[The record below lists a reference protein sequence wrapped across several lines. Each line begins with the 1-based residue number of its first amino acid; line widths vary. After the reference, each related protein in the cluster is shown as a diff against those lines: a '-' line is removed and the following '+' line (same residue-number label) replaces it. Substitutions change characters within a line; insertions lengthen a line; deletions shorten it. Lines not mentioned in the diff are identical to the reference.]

1 MNNPR
6 GSLWRKWDLHVHT
19 PDSLVHNYTGP
30 DSWNRFLSEI
40 EALPPEFK
48 VIGINDY
55 IFLSG
60 YKRILEERKNG
71 RLSNI
76 DLFLPV
82 IELRLDKFGGSAG
95 HLSRVNLHIIFS
107 NELKPELIEQ
117 QFLNALSSNY
127 VLSPQYEHLKKGGN
141 WLALPTRDSLED
153 LGRMIIQSVPPKE
166 QEKFKTPLI
175 EGFNNLCISLKN
187 VQEVLQSHYFEDKV
201 ITAVGKTEWA
211 DIKWNDHS
219 IAEKKTIINDADL
232 VFISAESIE
241 AWQKAKQHLSDSGV
255 NDRLFDCSDAHW
267 FSDASDKDRL
277 GNCFTWVKADPTF
290 QGFLQV
296 LNELNGR
303 VFVGDIPPALAHVQN
318 NTTKYIQNIRIERK
332 PDSTL
337 GDTQDE
343 IWFDN
348 DIPLNTNMVAIIGN
362 KGKGKSALTDT
373 LGLLCNTKQHRD
385 FTFLLSN
392 NFKQPKDNKAKH
404 FQATLTWESDTT
416 ITKGLYDSVDLAQPE
431 LAKYIPQNFLDKIC
445 TQLGKI
451 EESDFDQELKK
462 VIFSHVDFSDRL
474 NKGSLDK
481 LIAYRTSEATTRIQ
495 HLTVE
500 LHQIN
505 ESIIALTEQCSDEH
519 RLQLDNLLSQKR
531 LELDAHDKA
540 KPTEIPEPVNDPVK
554 QKEIAEVAE
563 AIELEKKQLTEYEN
577 NILLMNEKQSL
588 LTALISTTNKL
599 LERLDN
605 LDRQVQA
612 FIDGSKDELKTIGV
626 AQESILKY
634 TIDKQPLRDK
644 QKVFMDDKKNADQK
658 LNPQVEGS
666 LAQKKKLTESKISE
680 LRTRLDEPNKKYQAY
695 TSALKAWGKKRSEI
709 LGTENTTETLNFYKK
724 QIEELKAVPAQMN
737 DVSAQRLTKA
747 KKIHSVI
754 RNLAETYRELYAP
767 VQDFIEK
774 RPLSRDKFQLN
785 FEVGIVDTGFEES
798 FFGYINRG
806 VAGSF
811 CGVEE
816 GHKMLDEIF
825 QRQDFDTESGIESF
839 LQEIDDALCKNRRS
853 GGKAVKV
860 VEQMRKGKS
869 VLELYDMV
877 FSLGYLKPR
886 YSLRMGNKELSEL
899 SPGERGTLLLI
910 FYLLVDKDD
919 IPLIIDQPEENLD
932 NQTVYELLVPCMKEA
947 KERRQIVI
955 VTHNPNLAVVCDAEQ
970 VICADLDKK
979 GDYRMTYISGAIENP
994 AINKAVVD
1002 ILEGTMPAFDNRDS
1016 KYYLQQSSS
1025 LDEEL

>member
-1 MNNPR
+1 MNDPR

-30 DSWNRFLSEI
+30 DPWDRFLNEI

-48 VIGINDY
+48 VIGVNDY

-60 YKRILEERKNG
+60 YKRIIEERENG

-82 IELRLDKFGGSAG
+82 IELRLDKFGGNAG
-95 HLSRVNLHIIFS
+95 HLSRVNFHIIFS
-107 NELKPELIEQ
+107 DELNPELIEQ
-117 QFLNALSSNY
+117 QFLNALSSKY
-127 VLSPQYEHLKKGGN
+127 VLSPEYEYLRKGGK
-141 WLALPTRDSLED
+141 WAALPTRDSLED
-153 LGRMIIQSVPPKE
+153 LGKMIIESLPPDE
-166 QEKFKTPLI
+166 RGKFKSPLI

-187 VQEVLQSHYFEDKV
+187 VQEALQSHYFENKV

-219 IAEKKTIINDADL
+219 IAEKKTIINDANL
-232 VFISAESIE
+232 VFISAKSVDG
-241 AWQKAKQHLSDSGV
+241 WRKAKQHLSDSGV
-255 NDRLFDCSDAHW
+255 NDRLIDCSDAHW
-267 FSDASDKDRL
+267 FSDANDKDRL
-277 GNCFTWVKADPTF
+277 GNCFTWIKADPTF

-303 VFVGDIPPALAHVQN
+303 VFVGDLPPALAHVRN

-337 GDTQDE
+337 GDTRDE

-373 LGLLCNTKQHRD
+373 LGLLCNTRQHEN
-385 FTFLLSN
+385 FTFLSPT

-404 FQATLTWESDTT
+404 FQATLTWRSDTT
-416 ITKGLYDSVDLAQPE
+416 ITKGIDDSVNLAQPE
-431 LAKYIPQNFLDKIC
+431 LAKYIPQSFLEKIC
-445 TQLGKI
+445 TQLGTI
-451 EESDFDQELKK
+451 EESDFDQEVKK

-474 NKGSLDK
+474 DKGSLDE
-481 LIAYRTSEATTRIQ
+481 LIAYRTSEAKTRIQ
-495 HLTVE
+495 QLIME

-505 ESIIALTEQCSDEH
+505 KRIIALTEQCSDQH
-519 RLQLDNLLSQKR
+519 RIRLNNLLLQKQ
-531 LELDAHDKA
+531 LELDAHEKS
-540 KPTEIPEPVNDPVK
+540 KPTEIPKPDNDPVK

-563 AIELEKKQLTEYEN
+563 AIELEKNQLTEYDN
-577 NILLMNEKQSL
+577 NILLMNKEQSV
-588 LTALISTTNKL
+588 LTARLSTTNKL
-599 LERLDN
+599 IERLDN
-605 LDRQVQA
+605 LDHQVQA
-612 FIDGSKDELKTIGV
+612 FINGSKDELKTIDV
-626 AQESILKY
+626 SQESILKY

-644 QKVFMDDKKNADQK
+644 QEVFTNAKKKADQE
-658 LNPQVEGS
+658 LNPEVKGS
-666 LAQKKKLTESKISE
+666 LAHKKKIMESKISE
-680 LRTRLDEPNKKYQAY
+680 LRTRLDGPNKKYQAY
-695 TSALKAWGKKRSEI
+695 TATLKAWEKKKSEI
-709 LGTENTTETLNFYKK
+709 IGTESTTSTLNFLKK
-724 QIEELKAVPAQMN
+724 QIEKSKDALAQMN
-737 DVSAQRLTKA
+737 GVSVQRLTKA
-747 KKIHSVI
+747 KEIHSVI
-754 RNLAETYRELYAP
+754 RYLAEAYRVLYAP
-767 VQDFIEK
+767 VQEFIKK
-774 RPLSRDKFQLN
+774 RPIAMDKFQLN

-798 FFGYINRG
+798 FFEYINRG

-816 GHKMLDEIF
+816 GHKMLNEIF
-825 QRQDFDTESGIESF
+825 QRQDFDTENGIDSF
-839 LQEIDDALCKNRRS
+839 LQEIDDALCKDRRP
-853 GGKAVKV
+853 GGKPVKV
-860 VEQMRKGKS
+860 AEQMRKGKN
-869 VLELYDMV
+869 VLELYDMI

-886 YSLRMGNKELSEL
+886 YSLRMGAKELGEL

-932 NQTVYELLVPCMKEA
+932 NQTVYELLVPCMIKA
-947 KERRQIVI
+947 KERRQIII

-979 GDYRMTYISGAIENP
+979 GAYKMTYISGAIENP
-994 AINKAVVD
+994 TINKVVVD

-1016 KYYLQQSSS
+1016 KYF
-1025 LDEEL
+1025 

>member
-19 PDSLVHNYTGP
+19 PDSFVHNYTGP

-48 VIGINDY
+48 VIGVNDY

-117 QFLNALSSNY
+117 QFLNALSSKY

-141 WLALPTRDSLED
+141 WVALPTRDSLED

-166 QEKFKTPLI
+166 REKFKTPLI

-219 IAEKKTIINDADL
+219 IAEKKTIINDANL
-232 VFISAESIE
+232 VFISAKSVDS
-241 AWQKAKQHLSDSGV
+241 WRKAKQHLSDSGV
-255 NDRLFDCSDAHW
+255 NDRLLDCSDAHM
-267 FSDASDKDRL
+267 FSDTSNKDRL
-277 GNCFTWVKADPTF
+277 GNCFTWIKADPTF
-290 QGFLQV
+290 QGLLQV
-296 LNELNGR
+296 LRELNDR
-303 VFVGDIPPALAHVQN
+303 VFVGDIPPAIVQVNN
-318 NTTKYIQNIRIERK
+318 NTTKYIKKIRIEK
-332 PDSTL
+332 KLNSTL
-337 GDTQDE
+337 GE
-343 IWFDN
+343 IWFNN

-373 LGLLCNTKQHRD
+373 LGLLCNTKQHED
-385 FTFLLSN
+385 FTFLSPQ
-392 NFKQPKDNKAKH
+392 NFKQSKDNKAKH

-416 ITKGLYDSVDLAQPE
+416 ITKGLDDSVNLAQPE
-431 LAKYIPQNFLDKIC
+431 LAKYIPQNFLEKIC

-474 NKGSLDK
+474 NKSSLDE
-481 LIAYRTSEATTRIQ
+481 LIAYRTSEATTRVQQLI
-495 HLTVE
+495 VE
-500 LHQIN
+500 LHHIN
-505 ESIIALTEQCSDEH
+505 ERIITLTEQCSDEH
-519 RLQLDNLLSQKR
+519 RLKLGNLLSQKQ
-531 LELDAHDKA
+531 LELDAHEKS
-540 KPTEIPEPVNDPVK
+540 KPTEIPKPDNDPIK

-563 AIELEKKQLTEYEN
+563 EIESEKTKLFEYEN
-577 NILLMNEKQSL
+577 DILLINEEQAR
-588 LTALISTTNKL
+588 LTVLISTTNKL
-599 LERLDN
+599 IERLDN
-605 LDRQVQA
+605 FERQVQA
-612 FIDGSKDELKTIGV
+612 FINGSKDELNTIGIL
-626 AQESILKY
+626 QESILKY
-634 TIDKQPLRDK
+634 TIDKQPLLDK
-644 QKVFMDDKKNADQK
+644 QKVFTNAKKKADQE
-658 LNPQVEGS
+658 LNPEFEGS

-680 LRTRLDEPNKKYQAY
+680 LQTRLDEPNKKYQAY
-695 TSALKAWGKKRSEI
+695 TTALKTWGKKRSEI
-709 LGTENTTETLNFYKK
+709 LGTESTTGTLNYYKK
-724 QIEELKAVPAQMN
+724 QIEELKTVPTQMI
-737 DVSAQRLTKA
+737 DVSTQRLSKA

-774 RPLSRDKFQLN
+774 RPISRDKFQLN
-785 FEVGIVDTGFEES
+785 FEVGIVDTGFEKS
-798 FFGYINRG
+798 FFEYISRG
-806 VAGSF
+806 LAGSF

-839 LQEIDDALCKNRRS
+839 LREIDDALCKDRRS
-853 GGKAVKV
+853 GGKPVKV

-869 VLELYDMV
+869 VLELYDMI

-886 YSLRMGNKELSEL
+886 YSLRMGDKELSEL

-970 VICADLDKK
+970 VICSDLDKK
-979 GDYRMTYISGAIENP
+979 GNYRMTYISGAIESP
-994 AINKAVVD
+994 EINKAVVD

-1016 KYYLQQSSS
+1016 KYYLQ
-1025 LDEEL
+1025 

>member
-1 MNNPR
+1 MNDPR

-19 PDSLVHNYTGP
+19 PDSLVHNYSGP
-30 DSWNRFLSEI
+30 DPWDRFLSEI

-55 IFLSG
+55 IFLTG
-60 YKRILEERKNG
+60 YKRILEERAKG

-76 DLFLPV
+76 ELFLPV
-82 IELRLDKFGGSAG
+82 IELRLDKFGGSLG
-95 HLSRVNLHIIFS
+95 HLSRVNCHVIFS
-107 NELKPELIEQ
+107 NKLKPELIEH
-117 QFLNALSSNY
+117 QFLNALSSKY
-127 VLSPQYEHLKKGGN
+127 VLSPQYEHLRKTGK
-141 WLALPTRDSLED
+141 WAALPTRESLED
-153 LGRMIIQSVPPKE
+153 LGQMIIESVPADKRV
-166 QEKFKTPLI
+166 KFKTPLI
-175 EGFNNLCISLKN
+175 EGFNNLCISFKN
-187 VQEVLQSHYFEDKV
+187 VRKVLRSHYFEDKAV
-201 ITAVGKTEWA
+201 TAVGKTEWA

-219 IAEKKTIINDADL
+219 IAEKKTIINEADL

-255 NDRLFDCSDAHW
+255 NDRLIDCSDAHW

-277 GNCFTWVKADPTF
+277 GHCFTWIKADPTF

-303 VFVGDIPPALAHVQN
+303 VFVGDIPPALVHVQN

-337 GDTQDE
+337 GDTRDE

-373 LGLLCNTKQHRD
+373 LGLLCNTRQHGD
-385 FTFLLSN
+385 FTFLSPD
-392 NFKQPKDNKAKH
+392 NFRKQKNYKSKH
-404 FQATLTWESDTT
+404 FQATLTWESGTT
-416 ITKGLYDSVDLAQPE
+416 VTKGIDELVDEAQPE
-431 LAKYIPQNFLDKIC
+431 LVKYIPQNFLEKIC
-445 TQLGKI
+445 TQLGRI
-451 EESDFDQELKK
+451 EESTFDLELKK
-462 VIFSHVDFSDRL
+462 VIFSHVDISDRL
-474 NKGSLDK
+474 NKASLDE
-481 LIAYRTSEATTRIQ
+481 LIAYRTSEATTRTQ
-495 HLTVE
+495 YLTVE

-505 ESIIALTEQCSDEH
+505 ERITALTEKCTDEH
-519 RLQLDNLLSQKR
+519 RFQLDNLFSQKQ
-531 LELDAHDKA
+531 LELGAHDKS
-540 KPTEIPEPVNDPVK
+540 KPTEVPKPENDPIK
-554 QKEIAEVAE
+554 QKEIAEVAQ
-563 AIELEKKQLTEYEN
+563 AIESTKTQLTEYEN
-577 NILLMNEKQSL
+577 KLLLITTEQARQ
-588 LTALISTTNKL
+588 TVLISTTNKL

-612 FIDGSKDELKTIGV
+612 FKDGSRDEFHAIDV
-626 AQESILKY
+626 PQESILKY
-634 TIDKQPLRDK
+634 SIDKQPLLEK
-644 QKVFMDDKKNADQK
+644 QKVFTAARRKADQE
-658 LNPQVEGS
+658 LDTQVEGS
-666 LAQKKKLTESKISE
+666 LAQKMKLTEAKINE
-680 LRTRLDEPNKKYQAY
+680 LRTKLDEPNKKYQAY
-695 TSALKAWGKKRSEI
+695 TSALKAWEKKKSEI
-709 LGTENTTETLNFYKK
+709 LGTESTTGTLNFYKK

-747 KKIHSVI
+747 KEIHSVI
-754 RNLAETYRELYAP
+754 LHLAETYRELYAP
-767 VQDFIEK
+767 VQEFIEK
-774 RPLSRDKFQLN
+774 RPLARDKFQLN

-798 FFGYINRG
+798 FFEYINRG
-806 VAGSF
+806 VTGSF

-825 QRQDFDTESGIESF
+825 QRQDFDTERGMEIF
-839 LQEIDDALCKNRRS
+839 LQEIDNALCKDRRS
-853 GGKAVKV
+853 GGKPVKV

-869 VLELYDMV
+869 VLELYDMI

-886 YSLRMGNKELSEL
+886 YSLRMGDKELGEL

-947 KERRQIVI
+947 KEHRQIVI

-979 GDYRMTYISGAIENP
+979 GNYRMTYISGAIESP
-994 AINKAVVD
+994 EINKAVVD
-1002 ILEGTMPAFDNRDS
+1002 ILEGTMPAFNNRDS
-1016 KYYLQQSSS
+1016 KYY
-1025 LDEEL
+1025 

>member
-1 MNNPR
+1 MNDPR

-19 PDSLVHNYTGP
+19 PDSLVQHYTGP
-30 DSWNRFLSEI
+30 DPWDRFLSEI

-48 VIGINDY
+48 VIGVNDY
-55 IFLSG
+55 IFLTG
-60 YKRILEERKNG
+60 YKRIIEERKKG

-82 IELRLDKFGGSAG
+82 IELRLNKFGGSTG
-95 HLSRVNLHIIFS
+95 HLSRVNYHVIFS
-107 NELKPELIEQ
+107 NELKPELIEH
-117 QFLNALSSNY
+117 QFLNALSSKY
-127 VLSPQYEHLKKGGN
+127 VLSPQYEHLRKGSR
-141 WLALPTRDSLED
+141 WAALPTRDSLED
-153 LGRMIIQSVPPKE
+153 LGQMIIESVPPNEKG
-166 QEKFKTPLI
+166 KFKAPLI

-232 VFISAESIE
+232 VFISAESVDD
-241 AWQKAKQHLSDSGV
+241 WRKAKQHLSDSGV
-255 NDRLFDCSDAHW
+255 NDRLLDCSDAHW
-267 FSDASDKDRL
+267 FSDANDKDRL
-277 GNCFTWVKADPTF
+277 GNCSTWIKADPTF

-337 GDTQDE
+337 GDTRDE

-373 LGLLCNTKQHRD
+373 LGLLCNTRQHRD
-385 FTFLLSN
+385 FTFLSPT
-392 NFKQPKDNKAKH
+392 NFKQSKNNKARH

-416 ITKGLYDSVDLAQPE
+416 ITKGIDDSVNLAQPE
-431 LAKYIPQNFLDKIC
+431 LAKYIPQNFLEKIC

-474 NKGSLDK
+474 NKSSLDE
-481 LIAYRTSEATTRIQ
+481 LIAYRTSEATTRVQQLI
-495 HLTVE
+495 VE

-505 ESIIALTEQCSDEH
+505 ERIIALTEQCSDEH
-519 RLQLDNLLSQKR
+519 RIQLNNLLLQKR
-531 LELDAHDKA
+531 LELDAHKKS
-540 KPTEIPEPVNDPVK
+540 KPTKIPKPDNDPVK

-563 AIELEKKQLTEYEN
+563 AIELEKKQLTEYDN
-577 NILLMNEKQSL
+577 NILLMNKKQSL
-588 LTALISTTNKL
+588 LTARISTTNKL
-599 LERLDN
+599 IERLDN
-605 LDRQVQA
+605 LDHQVQA
-612 FIDGSKDELKTIGV
+612 FINGSKDELKTIDV
-626 AQESILKY
+626 PRESILKY

-644 QKVFMDDKKNADQK
+644 QKVFTDAKKKADQE
-658 LNPQVEGS
+658 LNPEVEGS

-680 LRTRLDEPNKKYQAY
+680 LRTRLDGPNKKYQAY
-695 TSALKAWGKKRSEI
+695 TSTLKAWEKKKSEI
-709 LGTENTTETLNFYKK
+709 IGTESTTGTLNFLKK
-724 QIEELKAVPAQMN
+724 QIEKLKAAPAQMN
-737 DVSAQRLTKA
+737 DVSAKRLTKA
-747 KKIHSVI
+747 KEIHSVI
-754 RNLAETYRELYAP
+754 RHLAEAYRELYAP
-767 VQDFIEK
+767 VQEFIEK
-774 RPLSRDKFQLN
+774 RPLARDKFQLN
-785 FEVGIVDTGFEES
+785 FEVGIVDTGFEKS
-798 FFGYINRG
+798 FFEYINRG

-825 QRQDFDTESGIESF
+825 QRQDFDIESGIESF
-839 LQEIDDALCKNRRS
+839 LQEIDDALCKDRRS
-853 GGKAVKV
+853 GGKPVKV
-860 VEQMRKGKS
+860 AEQMRKGKS
-869 VLELYDMV
+869 VLELYDMI

-886 YSLRMGNKELSEL
+886 YSLRMGDKELGEL

-932 NQTVYELLVPCMKEA
+932 NQTVYELLVPCMKRA

-1016 KYYLQQSSS
+1016 KYY
-1025 LDEEL
+1025 

>member
-1 MNNPR
+1 MNDPR

-19 PDSLVHNYTGP
+19 PDSLVHNYSGP
-30 DSWNRFLSEI
+30 DPWDRFLSEI

-55 IFLSG
+55 IFLTG
-60 YKRILEERKNG
+60 YKRILEERAKG

-76 DLFLPV
+76 ELFLPV
-82 IELRLDKFGGSAG
+82 IELRIDKFGGSLG
-95 HLSRVNLHIIFS
+95 HLSRVNCHVIFS
-107 NELKPELIEQ
+107 NKLKPELIEQ
-117 QFLNALSSNY
+117 QFLNALSSKY
-127 VLSPQYEHLKKGGN
+127 VLSPQYEHLRKTGK
-141 WLALPTRDSLED
+141 WAALPTRDSLED
-153 LGRMIIQSVPPKE
+153 LGQMIIESVPADE
-166 QEKFKTPLI
+166 RMKFNAPLI
-175 EGFNNLCISLKN
+175 EGFNNLCISFKN
-187 VQEVLQSHYFEDKV
+187 VRKVLRSHYFEDKV
-201 ITAVGKTEWA
+201 VTAVGKTEWA

-255 NDRLFDCSDAHW
+255 NDRLLDCSDAHW

-303 VFVGDIPPALAHVQN
+303 VFVGDIPSELVHVQN

-337 GDTQDE
+337 GDTRDE

-373 LGLLCNTKQHRD
+373 LGLLCNTKQARD
-385 FTFLLSN
+385 FTFLLPK
-392 NFKQPKDNKAKH
+392 NFKQPKDNKARH
-404 FQATLTWESDTT
+404 FQATLTWESGIT
-416 ITKGLYDSVDLAQPE
+416 ITKGLDESVDLTQPE
-431 LAKYIPQNFLDKIC
+431 LAKYIPQNFLEKIC
-445 TQLGKI
+445 TQIGKI

-481 LIAYRTSEATTRIQ
+481 LIAYMTSEATTRIQ
-495 HLTVE
+495 HLTGE

-505 ESIIALTEQCSDEH
+505 ERIIALTGQCSDEH
-519 RLQLDNLLSQKR
+519 RLQLNNLLSQKQ
-531 LELDAHDKA
+531 LELDAHEKS
-540 KPTEIPEPVNDPVK
+540 KPTEVPKPENDPVK
-554 QKEIAEVAE
+554 QKEIAKIAQT
-563 AIELEKKQLTEYEN
+563 IEFTKTQLTEYEN
-577 NILLMNEKQSL
+577 KLLL
-588 LTALISTTNKL
+588 ITTAQARQTVLISTTNKL

-612 FIDGSKDELKTIGV
+612 FKDGSRDEFHAIDVL
-626 AQESILKY
+626 QESILKY
-634 TIDKQPLRDK
+634 SIDKQPLLDK
-644 QKVFMDDKKNADQK
+644 QKVFTAAKREADQE
-658 LNPQVEGS
+658 LDTQVEGS
-666 LAQKKKLTESKISE
+666 LAQKMKLTEAKINE
-680 LRTRLDEPNKKYQAY
+680 LRTKLDEPNKKYQAY
-695 TSALKAWGKKRSEI
+695 TSALKAWEKKKSEI
-709 LGTENTTETLNFYKK
+709 LGTESTTGTLNFYKK

-747 KKIHSVI
+747 KEIHSVI
-754 RNLAETYRELYAP
+754 LHLAETYRELYAP
-767 VQDFIEK
+767 VQEFIEK
-774 RPLSRDKFQLN
+774 RPLARDKFQLN

-798 FFGYINRG
+798 FFEYINRG
-806 VAGSF
+806 VTGSF

-816 GHKMLDEIF
+816 GHKMLDEIL
-825 QRQDFDTESGIESF
+825 QRQDFDTERGMEIF
-839 LQEIDDALCKNRRS
+839 LQEIDDALCKDRRS
-853 GGKAVKV
+853 GGKPVKV

-869 VLELYDMV
+869 VLELYDMI

-886 YSLRMGNKELSEL
+886 YSLRMGDKELGEL

-947 KERRQIVI
+947 KEHRQIVI

-979 GDYRMTYISGAIENP
+979 GNYRMTYISGAIESP
-994 AINKAVVD
+994 EINKAVVD

-1016 KYYLQQSSS
+1016 KYY
-1025 LDEEL
+1025 